1 MTTDAA
7 GAAPDRNCF
16 PFSGI
21 VRRVRRIVDLS
32 QRELAKAA
40 GVAPSTIGK
49 IEAATMLPGVTLL
62 QRILGVAGFWL
73 VVVDS
78 EGRVVHPMEDWQD
91 VRDGA
96 QRRYPS
102 HLDTIIDPLPGEWWA
117 DVYGLMRPPET
128 FRRNRA
134 VRDMER
140 VRSQWE
146 VRVAK
151 YRNVPPP
158 PDPRG
163 WRGQA
168 S

>member
-1 MTTDAA
+1 M
-7 GAAPDRNCF
+7 
-16 PFSGI
+16 
-21 VRRVRRIVDLS
+21 VDLS

-49 IEAATMLPGVTLL
+49 IEAETMLPGVTLL
-62 QRILGVAGFWL
+62 QRILGIAGLWL

-102 HLDTIIDPLPGEWWA
+102 HLDTIVDPLPGEWWA

-151 YRNVPPP
+151 HRNVPPP